1 MADTTADKLPPLT
14 IEPSLPGASA
24 GAPATGGDPG
34 TTGATEVA
42 NGVASAAA
50 SMACDPAGAALQKVL
65 VVDDCRLI
73 RALIQARLK
82 DEPIE
87 LHFASNG
94 VEGLALARSLLP
106 DLILLDVV
114 MPDLDG
120 PEVIRRLKSDP
131 ATLQIPVIFLTGA
144 DSTEAKVLGFELGAV
159 DYVTKP
165 FDPTELKARVR
176 STLKTKYL
184 MDLLAQRAMIDGL
197 TGLWNRAYFN
207 ERLPAEISLARRT
220 GNQVSLVLFDID
232 HFKKLNDTH
241 GHPFG
246 DEVLR
251 AVSRTMSAR
260 LRSSDVAC
268 RYGGEEF
275 AVILPN
281 TDAPRAALL
290 AEDVRSR
297 VTDISLSRGKE
308 LSVGVAASFGVTD
321 LGRDQEA
328 QSLLQTADDALYEA
342 KRSGRNRVITVR
354 ALLAEG
360 VQTPSP
366 RAA

>member
-1 MADTTADKLPPLT
+1 VDDTTADNPPRST
-14 IEPSLPGASA
+14 IEPGSSGMPAFRPSSGSRGTPTDTL
-24 GAPATGGDPG
+24 AP
-34 TTGATEVA
+34 
-42 NGVASAAA
+42 
-50 SMACDPAGAALQKVL
+50 ALQKVL

-73 RALIQARLK
+73 RALVQARLK

-87 LHFASNG
+87 LHFATNG
-94 VEGLALARSLLP
+94 VEGLGLARSLLP

-207 ERLPAEISLARRT
+207 ERVPAEISLARRM

-232 HFKKLNDTH
+232 YFKKLNDAH

-251 AVSRTMSAR
+251 AVSRAMSTR

-275 AVILPN
+275 AIILPN
-281 TDAPRAALL
+281 TDAPRAGIL
-290 AEDVRSR
+290 AEDIRSR
-297 VTDISLSRGKE
+297 IADLAISRGKE
-308 LSVGVAASFGVTD
+308 QLVTVTASFGITD
-321 LGRDQEA
+321 LGRDQDGQA
-328 QSLLQTADDALYEA
+328 MLQAADDALYEA
-342 KRSGRNRVITVR
+342 KRSGRNRVVTAR
-354 ALLAEG
+354 SLLAAG
-360 VQTPSP
+360 MQASSP
-366 RAA
+366 GAA